1 MSRSNQFKYHDATTF
16 ERYQVFMRTL
26 MKRIKALKKR
36 VISIIHSHPYISR
49 ILKNRN
55 TVVCF
60 LIILYA
66 VMNSFVDLRFP
77 GITDAS
83 LRPQIVIVFLSGYF
97 YGPFYGFLTGFL
109 GNIAGDILLGLG
121 FTYIWTFSVA
131 NGIYGLVMGL
141 FPQRRDIL
149 KSIKSFS
156 FLVTFLV
163 ITNLAGIIYVLITM
177 AGTTDKPIADL
188 IHLFILPVFLS
199 NTWITMTLIPFL
211 LWVFRRFRI
220 TYGIR
225 LHFLL
230 YYFTIISIFITGAI
244 IFSQIEVESL
254 HDPAALTDM
263 FISLFIPVI
272 ILTLI
277 GITVSKHISDKFVKP
292 VKIIHQTLQSMGKSE
307 YSRTD
312 ILEVTKRE
320 DELGDLAKSIHDLAA
335 KLYEKELKMVQVVTR
350 NYGLT
355 KDDILSSMEFYQ
367 AIEKIVD
374 EGLEKPESDIT
385 NIEAISLIISVS
397 GLSELSQSYSSDR
410 LQEQGTSEKISF
422 IQKQDLQLAFDMD
435 IISEYDLQK
444 IRLKDYLDSHLA
456 KRLLFQLILLR
467 GENKNFVGYVEDE
480 NIFQVLLTNWK
491 YERFPQDMEVI
502 TAPHSISLTSYETG
516 FNRDYTVIYCHN
528 ELKHV
533 KQLIGL
539 MKTQKISAKIQIKP
553 KFAVFPYLKEWE
565 LDTEKAEVIK
575 DLEEGKRLVRRKE
588 FDIEFE
594 FNSREDI
601 IRFISIVNH
610 YSKRE
615 FADKK
620 ILFGSWFE
628 PLIIT
633 FRPLPDLKKAHRT
646 YIETGKLR
654 YLSYTVSAENNLFKE
669 LLGQPI
675 TEEVW
680 VTEGFYQYLKG

>member
-1 MSRSNQFKYHDATTF
+1 
-16 ERYQVFMRTL
+16 MRIFIK
-26 MKRIKALKKR
+26 MIKALINR
-36 VISIIHSHPYISR
+36 VISISHTSSFISR
-49 ILKNRN
+49 ILKNRI
-55 TVVCF
+55 TVVGF

-66 VMNSFVDLRFP
+66 VMNSFVDLKFP
-77 GITDAS
+77 GITHAS
-83 LRPQIVIVFLSGYF
+83 LRPQIVIVFLAGYF
-97 YGPFYGFLTGFL
+97 YGSFYGFLAGFL
-109 GNIAGDILLGLG
+109 GNIAGDFLLGLG
-121 FTYIWTFSVA
+121 LTYIWTFSIA
-131 NGIYGLVMGL
+131 NGIYGLIMGL
-141 FPQRRDIL
+141 FPQRRHIL

-156 FLVTFLV
+156 FLVIFLV
-163 ITNLAGIIYVLITM
+163 ITNLAGMIYVLITM
-177 AGTTDKPIADL
+177 GGKTDKPIADL
-188 IHLFILPVFLS
+188 IHLFILPIFLS
-199 NTWITMTLIPFL
+199 NTWITMALIPFL

-230 YYFTIISIFITGAI
+230 YYFTIISIFITGAV
-244 IFSQIEVESL
+244 IFSQIEIESL

-277 GITVSKHISDKFVKP
+277 GVTVSNHISDTFVKP
-292 VKIIHQTLQSMGKSE
+292 VRIIHQTLQSLEKSE

-312 ILEVTKRE
+312 ILEVIKRE
-320 DELGDLAKSIHDLAA
+320 DELGGLAKSINDLAA

-374 EGLEKPESDIT
+374 EGLEKRERDIT

-410 LQEQGTSEKISF
+410 LQEPVASEDITF
-422 IQKQDLQLAFDMD
+422 EQKRDLQLVYDMD
-435 IISEYDLQK
+435 IISEYDLRK
-444 IRLKDYLDSHLA
+444 IGLNDHLDSHLA

-480 NIFQVLLTNWK
+480 NIFQILLTNWK
-491 YERFPQDMEVI
+491 FEHFPQDMEVI

-539 MKTQKISAKIQIKP
+539 LKTQKISAKIQIKP

-565 LDTEKAEVIK
+565 LDRDNTEVIQ

-628 PLIIT
+628 PLIIAS
-633 FRPLPDLKKAHRT
+633 RPLPDLKKAHRI

-654 YLSYTVSAENNLFKE
+654 YLNYSISAESNIFKE
-669 LLGQPI
+669 LSGHPI

-680 VTEGFYQYLKG
+680 VTEGFYRYLKG